1 MKQTI
6 ANMKTD
12 QQKEL
17 EQIITKLEVDHQ
29 KEITKIYKELS
40 EKKDP

>member
-1 MKQTI
+1 
-6 ANMKTD
+6 MKTD